1 MSLDFQIQKFN
12 YVLSVNG
19 KLLEVPLRRGRADSA
34 FIDYITFTVHRNAFN
49 DRLESSKVVF
59 MTEPDDEVY
68 IHYINAILNS
78 I

>member
-34 FIDYITFTVHRNAFN
+34 FIDYN
-49 DRLESSKVVF
+49 
-59 MTEPDDEVY
+59 
-68 IHYINAILNS
+68 NAILNTQLTQQ
-78 I
+78 IE